1 MKINPRKTTF
11 YAIIA
16 ATVVALGIIVYGRDS
31 FYRRD
36 SWKNDFVNPPAR
48 FRPQPFWHLN
58 GHLTTEGIR
67 KQVQDAYRKDGFGGV
82 AILPLSPEKSWTNGE
97 MTPGTTPEYMTEG
110 YFERYEDILECSAEQ
125 GTEVILYDDINFP
138 SGTAWNRIRDEF
150 PHLTKKQLSMR
161 ERDFT
166 GPATVTETI
175 PVHGQFMGVVAMNV
189 ETGERIDLTDLVQ
202 DSTLRWNVPQGK
214 WKLMA
219 FTLELAGSSK
229 IDYMDT
235 TAVRTFISLTYDR
248 YAERFSDFFGNT
260 ITKTFF
266 DDVGCY
272 PNRCWNIGMS
282 ELFEK
287 RYGKKAVLYYPA
299 LWYDIGPETQAARV
313 AFFGLRAEL
322 MGEGF
327 PRMVAQWC
335 NAHGLASMGHPPG
348 NYEPTAVDMYGD
360 PFKFY
365 RHTQVP
371 LMDAIH
377 GYPFGRSG
385 FKLTS
390 SAAEAFDRP
399 VTAAECYGNYPAD
412 MDSLMLYRL
421 AMELMARGVNFFV
434 PHGMWYDTEQVK
446 IPPLISHDSKLL
458 GPALH
463 RYSDYVGRSVALLD
477 GGRRVT
483 DIALLYPIHSLEAW
497 HGFMPGRP
505 DTGKDVPPE
514 NNYNT
519 LSDWLTGELRQDFT
533 FVHPELLQGNLY
545 SVHDGRL
552 VLNTRQTRQE
562 YRLLILPAGKVISAE
577 TLKRIKEFYDKGGR
591 ILATGQLPVQSAE
604 FGRDTEI
611 TALIGQIFGIDPT
624 LPMPAK
630 ETSAANKQGGRT
642 IFVPA
647 VTRETLRTAIARLVP
662 SPDVRIP
669 LLADMKAPADSLGGP
684 LGVLRD
690 HPLTPEMLGMFSYI
704 HKQKEGRD
712 IYLFANS
719 TNRPVDTW
727 VEVRGKHRL
736 DRWDPY
742 TGEIVPW
749 PETETVTNAAG
760 EKYTRL
766 HLTLDPVRSVF
777 AVSR

>member
-36 SWKNDFVNPPAR
+36 SWKNDFVNPPSR

-313 AFFGLRAEL
+313 AFF
-322 MGEGF
+322 
-327 PRMVAQWC
+327 
-335 NAHGLASMGHPPG
+335 
-348 NYEPTAVDMYGD
+348 
-360 PFKFY
+360 
-365 RHTQVP
+365 
-371 LMDAIH
+371 
-377 GYPFGRSG
+377 
-385 FKLTS
+385 
-390 SAAEAFDRP
+390 
-399 VTAAECYGNYPAD
+399 PAC
-412 MDSLMLYRL
+412 
-421 AMELMARGVNFFV
+421 A
-434 PHGMWYDTEQVK
+434 
-446 IPPLISHDSKLL
+446 
-458 GPALH
+458 
-463 RYSDYVGRSVALLD
+463 
-477 GGRRVT
+477 
-483 DIALLYPIHSLEAW
+483 
-497 HGFMPGRP
+497 
-505 DTGKDVPPE
+505 
-514 NNYNT
+514 
-519 LSDWLTGELRQDFT
+519 
-533 FVHPELLQGNLY
+533 
-545 SVHDGRL
+545 
-552 VLNTRQTRQE
+552 
-562 YRLLILPAGKVISAE
+562 
-577 TLKRIKEFYDKGGR
+577 
-591 ILATGQLPVQSAE
+591 
-604 FGRDTEI
+604 
-611 TALIGQIFGIDPT
+611 
-624 LPMPAK
+624 
-630 ETSAANKQGGRT
+630 
-642 IFVPA
+642 
-647 VTRETLRTAIARLVP
+647 P
-662 SPDVRIP
+662 S
-669 LLADMKAPADSLGGP
+669 
-684 LGVLRD
+684 
-690 HPLTPEMLGMFSYI
+690 
-704 HKQKEGRD
+704 
-712 IYLFANS
+712 
-719 TNRPVDTW
+719 
-727 VEVRGKHRL
+727 
-736 DRWDPY
+736 
-742 TGEIVPW
+742 
-749 PETETVTNAAG
+749 
-760 EKYTRL
+760 
-766 HLTLDPVRSVF
+766 
-777 AVSR
+777 

>member
-1 MKINPRKTTF
+1 
-11 YAIIA
+11 
-16 ATVVALGIIVYGRDS
+16 
-31 FYRRD
+31 
-36 SWKNDFVNPPAR
+36 
-48 FRPQPFWHLN
+48 
-58 GHLTTEGIR
+58 
-67 KQVQDAYRKDGFGGV
+67 
-82 AILPLSPEKSWTNGE
+82 
-97 MTPGTTPEYMTEG
+97 
-110 YFERYEDILECSAEQ
+110 
-125 GTEVILYDDINFP
+125 
-138 SGTAWNRIRDEF
+138 
-150 PHLTKKQLSMR
+150 
-161 ERDFT
+161 
-166 GPATVTETI
+166 
-175 PVHGQFMGVVAMNV
+175 
-189 ETGERIDLTDLVQ
+189 
-202 DSTLRWNVPQGK
+202 
-214 WKLMA
+214 
-219 FTLELAGSSK
+219 
-229 IDYMDT
+229 
-235 TAVRTFISLTYDR
+235 
-248 YAERFSDFFGNT
+248 
-260 ITKTFF
+260 
-266 DDVGCY
+266 
-272 PNRCWNIGMS
+272 
-282 ELFEK
+282 
-287 RYGKKAVLYYPA
+287 
-299 LWYDIGPETQAARV
+299 
-313 AFFGLRAEL
+313 
-322 MGEGF
+322 
-327 PRMVAQWC
+327 
-335 NAHGLASMGHPPG
+335 
-348 NYEPTAVDMYGD
+348 
-360 PFKFY
+360 
-365 RHTQVP
+365 
-371 LMDAIH
+371 
-377 GYPFGRSG
+377 
-385 FKLTS
+385 
-390 SAAEAFDRP
+390 
-399 VTAAECYGNYPAD
+399 
-412 MDSLMLYRL
+412 MLYRL

-624 LPMPAK
+624 RPMPAK
-630 ETSAANKQGGRT
+630 ETSAANKQGGRA

>member
-1 MKINPRKTTF
+1 
-11 YAIIA
+11 
-16 ATVVALGIIVYGRDS
+16 
-31 FYRRD
+31 
-36 SWKNDFVNPPAR
+36 
-48 FRPQPFWHLN
+48 
-58 GHLTTEGIR
+58 
-67 KQVQDAYRKDGFGGV
+67 
-82 AILPLSPEKSWTNGE
+82 
-97 MTPGTTPEYMTEG
+97 
-110 YFERYEDILECSAEQ
+110 
-125 GTEVILYDDINFP
+125 
-138 SGTAWNRIRDEF
+138 
-150 PHLTKKQLSMR
+150 
-161 ERDFT
+161 
-166 GPATVTETI
+166 
-175 PVHGQFMGVVAMNV
+175 
-189 ETGERIDLTDLVQ
+189 
-202 DSTLRWNVPQGK
+202 
-214 WKLMA
+214 
-219 FTLELAGSSK
+219 
-229 IDYMDT
+229 
-235 TAVRTFISLTYDR
+235 
-248 YAERFSDFFGNT
+248 
-260 ITKTFF
+260 
-266 DDVGCY
+266 
-272 PNRCWNIGMS
+272 MS

-371 LMDAIH
+371 LLDAIH

-385 FKLTS
+385 FKLIS

-562 YRLLILPAGKVISAE
+562 YRLLILPAGKVISTE

-624 LPMPAK
+624 RPMPAK
-630 ETSAANKQGGRT
+630 ETSAANKQGGRA